1 MTELTRAPARV
12 EDGAP
17 IERIDVRCVAMPL
30 QPQIR
35 SGIHT
40 IDGIHTLIV
49 EVAAG
54 GEVGLGYAFAFSAN
68 EIAAVAALARELAAV
83 VAASPARGVRAHW
96 AAMWQRLNFI
106 GHEGPGV
113 MALAA
118 IDTALWDLLARE
130 AGLPLYRL
138 LGGSE
143 RSSEVYAAGGWLS
156 WSVER
161 VIEEATSFAESGYR
175 AYKMRVGSADWR
187 ADVERVR
194 KVREAL
200 ADDVGLMIDV
210 NQAWSVDA
218 ALRAGRELDEL
229 GLLWI
234 EEPVEAQD
242 HRGHARLAR
251 ELLTPIAAGETL
263 WGRRGFAQLIEAG
276 GVDVVQLDLMRCG
289 GITGFLAIA
298 PLVEAARSPISSH
311 LFTQISAHL
320 LAAVPQA
327 YMAEHLPSW
336 FDPLF
341 ESPPEIVDGRLLA
354 SREPGLGLRLSR
366 SALERWEVSAW
377 TI

>member
-1 MTELTRAPARV
+1 MTELEHRGEFVDT
-12 EDGAP
+12 GAP
-17 IERIDVRCVAMPL
+17 VERIDLRCVTMPL

-35 SGIHT
+35 SGIHR

-49 EVAAG
+49 EVTAH

-68 EIAAVAALARELAAV
+68 EIAAVAALARDLASV
-83 VAASPARGVRAHW
+83 VVESPTRGVRAHW
-96 AAMWQRLNFI
+96 SAMWDRLNFS

-118 IDTALWDLLARE
+118 IDTALWDLLARA

-138 LGGSE
+138 LGAAE
-143 RSSEVYAAGGWLS
+143 PSSDLYAAGGWLS

-161 VIEEATSFAESGYR
+161 VIEEAQSFAEAGYR

-187 ADVERVR
+187 SDIERVGA
-194 KVREAL
+194 VRDAL
-200 ADDVGLMIDV
+200 DEDVGLMVDV
-210 NQAWSVDA
+210 NQAWSVDS

-234 EEPVEAQD
+234 EEPVDAQD

-263 WGRRGFAQLIEAG
+263 WGRRGFTQLIEAG

-289 GITGFLAIA
+289 GVTGFLSIA
-298 PLVEAARSPISSH
+298 RLVEADRSPITSH

-320 LAAVPQA
+320 LAAVPGA

-341 ESPPEIVDGRLLA
+341 EEPPEIAAGRLLA
-354 SREPGLGLRLSR
+354 SEQPGLGLTLSG
-366 SALERWEVSAW
+366 SALERWEVSSW